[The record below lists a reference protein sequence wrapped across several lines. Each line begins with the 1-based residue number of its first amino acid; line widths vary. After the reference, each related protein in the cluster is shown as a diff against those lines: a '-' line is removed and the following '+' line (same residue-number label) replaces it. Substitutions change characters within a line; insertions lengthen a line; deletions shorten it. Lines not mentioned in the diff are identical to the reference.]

1 MKTGVLL
8 LRTVLSW
15 GWYWHLDIC
24 CTALVLTSTITS
36 LLTSPV
42 NRLWWKYQPNHHH
55 QQYHPIVI
63 IVVSKYQIL
72 KSFSFKRFARQDF
85 YSTFPQ
91 QLEENLD
98 GWFSIPYEYRWWDQ
112 ASTQQIWLEAVLNL
126 WLDSL
131 SGLHSWLL
139 CFLFRVLWF
148 VIKYVTFIK
157 RLPFESWQLCPPVS
171 DVPSFSLLLPYWA
184 RIKI

>member
-1 MKTGVLL
+1 MME
-8 LRTVLSW
+8 
-15 GWYWHLDIC
+15 I
-24 CTALVLTSTITS
+24 STKSSSSAI
-36 LLTSPV
+36 SPHRH
-42 NRLWWKYQPNHHH
+42 NRCL
-55 QQYHPIVI
+55 
-63 IVVSKYQIL
+63 QISDFE
-72 KSFSFKRFARQDF
+72 KHSFKRFARQDF

-91 QLEENLD
+91 QLIGNLD

-157 RLPFESWQLCPPVS
+157 RLPFESWQLCLCPPVS
-171 DVPSFSLLLPYWA
+171 DVPSFSLSLPYWA
-184 RIKI
+184 RINI